1 MSARGPGDA
10 PGNKQRQQ
18 HAHGRHHHGEGG
30 HLHLQRLLEES
41 TGVMALSSSTMRLS
55 PEGVRV
61 MVT

>member
-1 MSARGPGDA
+1 MSARGREMRRAINSASSTPMA
-10 PGNKQRQQ
+10 AITTVRVVTCTCSVSL
-18 HAHGRHHHGEGG
+18 R
-30 HLHLQRLLEES
+30 ES